1 MRSLLHRRDHQRCQD
16 RPCHPGIRPLDL
28 DEWLLMNFERGVLAD
43 LTLQRGAFVPDNDA
57 PVERV
62 ARPD

>member
-1 MRSLLHRRDHQRCQD
+1 
-16 RPCHPGIRPLDL
+16 
-28 DEWLLMNFERGVLAD
+28 MNFERGVLAD